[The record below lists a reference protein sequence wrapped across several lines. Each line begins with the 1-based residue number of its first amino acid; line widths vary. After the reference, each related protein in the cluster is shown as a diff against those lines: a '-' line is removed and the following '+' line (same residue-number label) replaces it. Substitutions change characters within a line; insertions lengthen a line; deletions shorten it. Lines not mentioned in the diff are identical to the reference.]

1 MAYTGG
7 GGGGGV
13 GLPLKGLL
21 FSVFRYI
28 EEYRIHELGK
38 SFIKVFVLNQNS
50 KNAPYGYI
58 I

>member
-7 GGGGGV
+7 GGV
-13 GLPLKGLL
+13 WLALKGVL

-38 SFIKVFVLNQNS
+38 SFIKVFVFNQNS

>member
-7 GGGGGV
+7 GGGV
-13 GLPLKGLL
+13 GHPFKGLL

-38 SFIKVFVLNQNS
+38 SFMKVFVLNQNS

>member
-1 MAYTGG
+1 MAYK
-7 GGGGGV
+7 GGGV